1 MITRQSLLGLRE
13 TLSRSAPHGELS
25 LSDFGRMLGRAAD
38 RYPYSRSY
46 VSKLLAGTK
55 PITPQVARAVRVL
68 MVSAAA
74 LEEKDGV
81 DPGPTFRGEPVNKL
95 KSARSSG
102 VDWQGLYVQDPEVRA
117 FVDALIDLIT
127 RG

>member
-1 MITRQSLLGLRE
+1 MLSESSPDGL
-13 TLSRSAPHGELS
+13 LS
-25 LSDFGRMLGRAAD
+25 LSNFGRMLGRAAN

-74 LEEKDGV
+74 LDEKDWI
-81 DPGPTFRGEPVNKL
+81 DPLPTFEGEPIEKL
-95 KSARSSG
+95 KAARSSG
-102 VDWQGLYVQDPEVRA
+102 VDWQDLYARDANVRA
-117 FVDALIDLIT
+117 FIDTLIDFIA

>member
-1 MITRQSLLGLRE
+1 VITRTSLIGLRE
-13 TLSRSAPHGELS
+13 TLSESGGNGQLS
-25 LSDFGRMLGRAAD
+25 LSDFGRMLGRAAN

-68 MVSAAA
+68 MVSTAA
-74 LEEKDGV
+74 LEEKDWI
-81 DPGPTFRGEPVNKL
+81 DPLPRFEGGPVERL
-95 KSARSSG
+95 KVARAEG
-102 VDWQGLYVQDPEVRA
+102 VDWQGLYAADANVKM
-117 FVDALIDLIT
+117 FVDALIDIIT

>member
-1 MITRQSLLGLRE
+1 MITRMSLIGLRE
-13 TLSRSAPHGELS
+13 TLSESGDSGQLS
-25 LSDFGRMLGRAAD
+25 LSDFGRMLGRAAN

-74 LEEKDGV
+74 LEEKDWI
-81 DPGPTFRGEPVNKL
+81 DPLPRFEGGPIEKL
-95 KSARSSG
+95 KTARAEG
-102 VDWQGLYVQDPEVRA
+102 IDWPELYARDANVRE
-117 FVDALIDLIT
+117 FVDTLVDVIV

>member
-1 MITRQSLLGLRE
+1 MITRQSLLDLRE
-13 TLSRSAPHGELS
+13 TLSRSAPHAELS

-68 MVSAAA
+68 MVSAAV
-74 LEEKDGV
+74 LEEKDWV

-102 VDWQGLYVQDPEVRA
+102 ADWQGLYVQDPEVRA
-117 FVDALIDLIT
+117 FVDALIDLIA

>member
-1 MITRQSLLGLRE
+1 VITRQSLLDLRE
-13 TLSRSAPHGELS
+13 TLSRSAPHAELS

-68 MVSAAA
+68 MVSAAV
-74 LEEKDGV
+74 LEEREEMGS
-81 DPGPTFRGEPVNKL
+81 GPTFRGEPVNKL

-102 VDWQGLYVQDPEVRA
+102 ADWQGLYVQDAEVRA

-127 RG
+127 SG

>member
-1 MITRQSLLGLRE
+1 MITRTSLISLRE
-13 TLSRSAPHGELS
+13 MLSESSPDGLLS
-25 LSDFGRMLGRAAD
+25 LSNFGRMLGRAAN

-74 LEEKDGV
+74 LDEKDWI
-81 DPGPTFRGEPVNKL
+81 DPLPTFEGEPIEKL
-95 KSARSSG
+95 KAARSSG
-102 VDWQGLYVQDPEVRA
+102 VDWQDLYARDANVRA
-117 FVDALIDLIT
+117 FIDTLIDFIA